1 MTKQWIENKA
11 KEGYT
16 REDLYNS
23 HDEYLADGGGCNYAS
38 YRREVRRYTQAD
50 CEKINKREET
60 RDSIEVDI
68 SLGYRPKTTTEWAK
82 ACNVDENTFYP
93 DKIITNH
100 WGTDANPNWQ
110 FKVVWKRRFIG
121 LSPQS
126 AYEVFTDLCK
136 SIQFVTRETDY
147 KPNDLTIELQI
158 PDLHWGQQS
167 WGDETGG
174 GHYDI
179 KIAKQE
185 YLKAIYHFYDR
196 YHKSVEKWILPIGSD
211 FFNVNSALGETSN
224 GTRQDEDDR
233 LKKTFGMAAETMIEA
248 ISLLANVAPVELIQV
263 PGNHDVD
270 QVWYLMYALD
280 FFYKKDKGVLTDLSP
295 NDRKYRLVYDTLVGF
310 AHGKTRGARLK
321 MQDLP
326 LIMADEAPDL
336 WAKSKVREYHIGHL
350 HKEAKMSVGLTDEFR
365 GVIVRICPSLAQ
377 MDYYT
382 SSSGWRSTRT
392 AQSFEYTRE
401 GLHGIGYYRA

>member
-1 MTKQWIENKA
+1 
-11 KEGYT
+11 
-16 REDLYNS
+16 
-23 HDEYLADGGGCNYAS
+23 
-38 YRREVRRYTQAD
+38 VRRYTETTGDFQH
-50 CEKINKREET
+50 REESK
-60 RDSIEVDI
+60 DGIEIDI
-68 SLGYRPKTTTEWAK
+68 TLGYRPKNTSEWAK
-82 ACNVDENTFYP
+82 VCDVDENEFYP
-93 DKIITNH
+93 DRIVTNH
-100 WGTDANPNWQ
+100 WGTDKNTNWQ
-110 FKVVWKRRFIG
+110 FKVIWKRRFKG

-126 AYEVFTDLCK
+126 AYEIFNDLCK
-136 SIQFVTRETDY
+136 DIKIPERKVNY
-147 KPNDLTIELQI
+147 KQNDLTVELQI

-174 GHYDI
+174 QHYDI
-179 KIAKQE
+179 KIARDE

-196 YHKSVEKWILPIGSD
+196 YHKSVEKWVLPVGSD

-233 LKKTFGMAAETMIEA
+233 LKKTFQIAVSTMVES
-248 ISLLANVAPVELIQV
+248 ISLLANVAPVELVQV

-270 QVWYLMYALD
+270 QIWYLMNSLNM
-280 FFYKKDKGVLTDLSP
+280 FYMKDKGVQVDMSP
-295 NDRKYRLVYDTLVGF
+295 QDRKYRLIYDTLVGF
-310 AHGKTRGARLK
+310 AHGKTRGGRIK

-326 LIMADEAPDL
+326 LIMADEAPEM
-336 WAKSKVREYHIGHL
+336 WAKSKIREYHIGHI

-377 MDYYT
+377 IDYYT
-382 SSSGWRSTRT
+382 AANGWRSTRT